1 MEAAQI
7 RPESWVQSRTSWRNK
22 HQESRLLWIDTQLD
36 KKYNK
41 GVVVF
46 LDILRL
52 ISEVTGEKTFTLHG
66 S

>member
-7 RPESWVQSRTSWRNK
+7 RLESWVQSRTPWRNK

-46 LDILRL
+46 
-52 ISEVTGEKTFTLHG
+52 
-66 S
+66 